1 MPGCRDA
8 QIYENMQRNSA
19 AKTLFASPRGVRAP
33 HTRCRSLILR
43 ARFRHRPAARQSP
56 RCDFPQ
62 KPLNECTGDF
72 ARVEDTRTP
81 EQIAM
86 ARRLDREVRQTGRTG
101 EPMGDAAPL
110 DARCIR
116 TRPTDRLTAPRAPH
130 RAP

>member
-1 MPGCRDA
+1 MRAFGTGLLHDSR
-8 QIYENMQRNSA
+8 
-19 AKTLFASPRGVRAP
+19 RG
-33 HTRCRSLILR
+33 
-43 ARFRHRPAARQSP
+43 
-56 RCDFPQ
+56 CDFAQ

-101 EPMGDAAPL
+101 GPMGDAAPL

-116 TRPTDRLTAPRAPH
+116 TRLNAPRAPH